1 MLTAIIDYSSGNLH
15 SARKAFE
22 KISASNNL
30 GSVVVTSNPD
40 VISSADRLVL
50 PGDGAFPACKTELL
64 SSEAYDAMVYAAVE
78 KGRPFLGICVGMQ
91 LMAIKGYEYEETD
104 GLGWI
109 DGEVCKIDPNGQKF
123 KDTTHGVEYTEH
135 RERAPHLKG
144 YFKWRSCVF
153 CAFISDGCQ
162 QSQTT
167 FSLHRLWNRHNSS
180 CRKRKFIGLSVSPRK
195 KCQDRLKNDRKLS
208 VLEPVRKSYI
218 D

>member
-109 DGEVCKIDPNGQKF
+109 DGEVYKIDQTGENLKIPHMGWNTLRIANQHPILRDIFDGDHVYFIHSFQMVVSNPKQRLAYTDYGTDITAVVG
-123 KDTTHGVEYTEH
+123 KDNLLGFQFHPEKSGKTG
-135 RERAPHLKG
+135 LKIIEN
-144 YFKWRSCVF
+144 F
-153 CAFISDGCQ
+153 
-162 QSQTT
+162 
-167 FSLHRLWNRHNSS
+167 
-180 CRKRKFIGLSVSPRK
+180 LSWSP
-195 KCQDRLKNDRKLS
+195 
-208 VLEPVRKSYI
+208 
-218 D
+218 

>member
-40 VISSADRLVL
+40 VICSADRLVL

-109 DGEVCKIDPNGQKF
+109 DGEVYKIDQTGENLKIPHMGWNTLRIANQHPILRDIFDGDHVYFIHSFQMVVSNPKQRLAYTDYGTDITAVVG
-123 KDTTHGVEYTEH
+123 KDNLLGFQFHPEKSGKTG
-135 RERAPHLKG
+135 LKIIEN
-144 YFKWRSCVF
+144 F
-153 CAFISDGCQ
+153 
-162 QSQTT
+162 
-167 FSLHRLWNRHNSS
+167 
-180 CRKRKFIGLSVSPRK
+180 LSWSP
-195 KCQDRLKNDRKLS
+195 
-208 VLEPVRKSYI
+208 
-218 D
+218 